1 MFILDSHCDTPSQ
14 AVRLRNLSA
23 DNPFAHVD
31 FPKLRRGNV
40 DAAFFALYTSGSM
53 EPDAATAYA
62 LKMLAAVHDS
72 VESAGDMAALAR
84 TPEDALRNKRN
95 GLTSIFI
102 GMENGLPVQDS
113 LALLREFHRM
123 GVSYLTLTHNTDNLI
138 CDSAA
143 CGTRWGGLSPFGRR
157 VVDEMNRLGMIID
170 RAHASD
176 KTFYDG
182 IRCSKAP
189 VVSTHSCCRALAGHR
204 RNMSDDMLR
213 ALAANGGVIQINFYP
228 VFLSDDFQAVLSA
241 SGLEDKAD
249 IVESGFISD
258 PSDPEKYR
266 AWVDILQKLA
276 ALPRPSYRRV
286 VDHIDHAVSV
296 AGIDHVGIGSDFDGI
311 NVTPEGLE
319 DISRIG
325 IIFEEMRKRGYS
337 EDDIAKVAGGNFLR
351 VMGEVQSLAE

>member
-1 MFILDSHCDTPSQ
+1 M
-14 AVRLRNLSA
+14 
-23 DNPFAHVD
+23 
-31 FPKLRRGNV
+31 
-40 DAAFFALYTSGSM
+40 
-53 EPDAATAYA
+53 
-62 LKMLAAVHDS
+62 
-72 VESAGDMAALAR
+72 
-84 TPEDALRNKRN
+84 
-95 GLTSIFI
+95 
-102 GMENGLPVQDS
+102 
-113 LALLREFHRM
+113 
-123 GVSYLTLTHNTDNLI
+123 
-138 CDSAA
+138 
-143 CGTRWGGLSPFGRR
+143 
-157 VVDEMNRLGMIID
+157 
-170 RAHASD
+170 
-176 KTFYDG
+176 
-182 IRCSKAP
+182 
-189 VVSTHSCCRALAGHR
+189 
-204 RNMSDDMLR
+204 
-213 ALAANGGVIQINFYP
+213 AANGGVIQINFYP

>member
-1 MFILDSHCDTPSQ
+1 
-14 AVRLRNLSA
+14 
-23 DNPFAHVD
+23 
-31 FPKLRRGNV
+31 
-40 DAAFFALYTSGSM
+40 
-53 EPDAATAYA
+53 
-62 LKMLAAVHDS
+62 
-72 VESAGDMAALAR
+72 
-84 TPEDALRNKRN
+84 
-95 GLTSIFI
+95 
-102 GMENGLPVQDS
+102 
-113 LALLREFHRM
+113 
-123 GVSYLTLTHNTDNLI
+123 
-138 CDSAA
+138 
-143 CGTRWGGLSPFGRR
+143 
-157 VVDEMNRLGMIID
+157 
-170 RAHASD
+170 
-176 KTFYDG
+176 
-182 IRCSKAP
+182 
-189 VVSTHSCCRALAGHR
+189 
-204 RNMSDDMLR
+204 MLR

-325 IIFEEMRKRGYS
+325 VIFEEMRKRGYS

>member
-1 MFILDSHCDTPSQ
+1 
-14 AVRLRNLSA
+14 
-23 DNPFAHVD
+23 
-31 FPKLRRGNV
+31 
-40 DAAFFALYTSGSM
+40 
-53 EPDAATAYA
+53 
-62 LKMLAAVHDS
+62 
-72 VESAGDMAALAR
+72 
-84 TPEDALRNKRN
+84 
-95 GLTSIFI
+95 
-102 GMENGLPVQDS
+102 
-113 LALLREFHRM
+113 
-123 GVSYLTLTHNTDNLI
+123 
-138 CDSAA
+138 
-143 CGTRWGGLSPFGRR
+143 
-157 VVDEMNRLGMIID
+157 
-170 RAHASD
+170 
-176 KTFYDG
+176 
-182 IRCSKAP
+182 
-189 VVSTHSCCRALAGHR
+189 
-204 RNMSDDMLR
+204 MLR

-228 VFLSDDFQAVLSA
+228 VFLSDDFQAVLSD

-351 VMGEVQSLAE
+351 VMREVQSLAE

>member
-1 MFILDSHCDTPSQ
+1 
-14 AVRLRNLSA
+14 
-23 DNPFAHVD
+23 
-31 FPKLRRGNV
+31 
-40 DAAFFALYTSGSM
+40 
-53 EPDAATAYA
+53 
-62 LKMLAAVHDS
+62 
-72 VESAGDMAALAR
+72 
-84 TPEDALRNKRN
+84 
-95 GLTSIFI
+95 
-102 GMENGLPVQDS
+102 
-113 LALLREFHRM
+113 
-123 GVSYLTLTHNTDNLI
+123 
-138 CDSAA
+138 
-143 CGTRWGGLSPFGRR
+143 
-157 VVDEMNRLGMIID
+157 
-170 RAHASD
+170 
-176 KTFYDG
+176 
-182 IRCSKAP
+182 
-189 VVSTHSCCRALAGHR
+189 
-204 RNMSDDMLR
+204 MLR

>member
-1 MFILDSHCDTPSQ
+1 
-14 AVRLRNLSA
+14 
-23 DNPFAHVD
+23 
-31 FPKLRRGNV
+31 
-40 DAAFFALYTSGSM
+40 
-53 EPDAATAYA
+53 
-62 LKMLAAVHDS
+62 
-72 VESAGDMAALAR
+72 
-84 TPEDALRNKRN
+84 
-95 GLTSIFI
+95 
-102 GMENGLPVQDS
+102 
-113 LALLREFHRM
+113 
-123 GVSYLTLTHNTDNLI
+123 
-138 CDSAA
+138 
-143 CGTRWGGLSPFGRR
+143 
-157 VVDEMNRLGMIID
+157 
-170 RAHASD
+170 
-176 KTFYDG
+176 
-182 IRCSKAP
+182 
-189 VVSTHSCCRALAGHR
+189 
-204 RNMSDDMLR
+204 MSDDMLR

-228 VFLSDDFQAVLSA
+228 VFLSDDFQAVLSD

-325 IIFEEMRKRGYS
+325 VIFEEMRKRGYS

>member
-1 MFILDSHCDTPSQ
+1 
-14 AVRLRNLSA
+14 
-23 DNPFAHVD
+23 
-31 FPKLRRGNV
+31 
-40 DAAFFALYTSGSM
+40 
-53 EPDAATAYA
+53 
-62 LKMLAAVHDS
+62 
-72 VESAGDMAALAR
+72 
-84 TPEDALRNKRN
+84 
-95 GLTSIFI
+95 
-102 GMENGLPVQDS
+102 
-113 LALLREFHRM
+113 
-123 GVSYLTLTHNTDNLI
+123 
-138 CDSAA
+138 
-143 CGTRWGGLSPFGRR
+143 
-157 VVDEMNRLGMIID
+157 
-170 RAHASD
+170 
-176 KTFYDG
+176 
-182 IRCSKAP
+182 
-189 VVSTHSCCRALAGHR
+189 
-204 RNMSDDMLR
+204 MLR

-337 EDDIAKVAGGNFLR
+337 EEDIAKVAGGNFLR

>member
-1 MFILDSHCDTPSQ
+1 
-14 AVRLRNLSA
+14 
-23 DNPFAHVD
+23 
-31 FPKLRRGNV
+31 
-40 DAAFFALYTSGSM
+40 
-53 EPDAATAYA
+53 
-62 LKMLAAVHDS
+62 
-72 VESAGDMAALAR
+72 
-84 TPEDALRNKRN
+84 
-95 GLTSIFI
+95 
-102 GMENGLPVQDS
+102 
-113 LALLREFHRM
+113 
-123 GVSYLTLTHNTDNLI
+123 
-138 CDSAA
+138 
-143 CGTRWGGLSPFGRR
+143 
-157 VVDEMNRLGMIID
+157 
-170 RAHASD
+170 
-176 KTFYDG
+176 
-182 IRCSKAP
+182 
-189 VVSTHSCCRALAGHR
+189 
-204 RNMSDDMLR
+204 MSDDMLR